1 QPRPR
6 HSGCAPIL
14 KAQGVLLQKI
24 IASERRN
31 MPCVAAELKLDDLPC
46 CAVPPFTLLSVQQSG
61 IQPWW
66 TPLDNQTNHQKLQLC
81 ISIPVCCRVRD
92 ACGKQYQATSV
103 VEVDVSIRP
112 PCPVSECWRHS
123 IYVVPCVRLCMS
135 ECRSDTSVF
144 QAKLQVSIEIYLL
157 RPEPCMIHRPEPSCP
172 ELPLYPQPIKPDRPC
187 WPQCQADQDLCG
199 WPRQG

>member
-1 QPRPR
+1 M
-6 HSGCAPIL
+6 
-14 KAQGVLLQKI
+14 LLQKI

-31 MPCVAAELKLDDLPC
+31 MPCVAAELKLEDLPC

-112 PCPVSECWRHS
+112 PCPACAYAWVNAE
-123 IYVVPCVRLCMS
+123 
-135 ECRSDTSVF
+135 
-144 QAKLQVSIEIYLL
+144 AKLLFSKQSYRYQSKFIFY
-157 RPEPCMIHRPEPSCP
+157 
-172 ELPLYPQPIKPDRPC
+172 
-187 WPQCQADQDLCG
+187 DLSLA
-199 WPRQG
+199 